1 MSNVTVSFLSP
12 RQVAEQYLE
21 RGGVFWGYPDVPE
34 TSEAIADLFPED
46 VVWHIPGDPALV
58 PWAGKRRTRESVR
71 AFFPELA
78 RGVEPRQYEVKR
90 ILADDMM
97 AVIVGELTSAI
108 RSTGKV
114 VESSFVIEFTVRDGR
129 IIRYRLHEDSHAVA
143 LSASVS

>member
-1 MSNVTVSFLSP
+1 
-12 RQVAEQYLE
+12 
-21 RGGVFWGYPDVPE
+21 
-34 TSEAIADLFPED
+34 
-46 VVWHIPGDPALV
+46 
-58 PWAGKRRTRESVR
+58 
-71 AFFPELA
+71 
-78 RGVEPRQYEVKR
+78 
-90 ILADDMM
+90 MM